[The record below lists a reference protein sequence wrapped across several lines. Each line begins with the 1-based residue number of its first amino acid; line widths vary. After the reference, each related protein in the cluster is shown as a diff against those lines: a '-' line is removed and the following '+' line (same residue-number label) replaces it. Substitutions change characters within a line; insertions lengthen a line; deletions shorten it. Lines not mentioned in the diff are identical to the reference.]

1 MERLGIVIY
10 TFYTDC
16 FMDLNR
22 EPPVSARFSTYV
34 EIRTVYRQKRIWREF
49 LVRNYEEEYYRVVI
63 ESPAPFVTPLLRV
76 HIVIILTLY

>member
-1 MERLGIVIY
+1 MERLGIVLY

-22 EPPVSARFSTYV
+22 EPPVPVRFSTYV
-34 EIRTVYRQKRIWREF
+34 EIRTVYRQKRIWRDF
-49 LVRNYEEEYYRVVI
+49 LVRNYGEEYYRAVI
-63 ESPAPFVTPLLRV
+63 ESPAPFVTPLLRG